1 MWSHCTS
8 KNVSSEVINTDKHG
22 PSMPFRRTQFRTWS
36 VGRLIFVPLLI
47 AGVIFLATSS
57 ITTVL
62 TLQVRES
69 LNLQSRTYQ
78 ASEQNVSSLLTA
90 LVDAETGE
98 RGFLITSETRY
109 LQPYTYGTNQAPI
122 LLRLLK
128 HRLGRYEGLTAQ
140 LRTITARYDE
150 WQRTVAIPAIEDVS
164 KRDPS
169 LAIAAER
176 SGYAKLQFDRLRSVV
191 GRLNQTLHIDY
202 TTSSRQTHDYL
213 NTILLF
219 LPLKLLLIIALIATV
234 WLLMVRHVTKPIR
247 VLASQARSIA
257 DGDVNL
263 SISSQGPLEIERL
276 GNDLEAMRQRLR
288 SDTEQLRQLRG
299 ALRRHSPL
307 TMMVHRELEA
317 TTATSQLR
325 FAGEVSPAEG
335 VLAGDWYD
343 IWEYEDRVSLVLMD
357 VSGHGAEAG
366 MIALRIKHLV
376 DPPIQMGLEP
386 GEILTWLRDFI
397 GPLGDASAT
406 GIVMT
411 IDFTRGFCSY
421 ANAGHPSGLIVS
433 SGEIRELQRTG
444 PLLSDLGGAWTTEA
458 TPIQPG
464 DLLLCVTDGILEA
477 RLDSGEEYGLQRLI
491 ELARSASDEQEPEA
505 IIDLVMSS
513 VHAICTTPLR
523 DDATVVAVQIAIPSQ
538 PALEP

>member
-1 MWSHCTS
+1 MTDIDNGHTS
-8 KNVSSEVINTDKHG
+8 THLGRSE
-22 PSMPFRRTQFRTWS
+22 RRSWS
-36 VGRLIFVPLLI
+36 VGRRIFVPLMI

-57 ITTVL
+57 ITTLL
-62 TLQVRES
+62 TLRVRSS
-69 LNLQSRTYQ
+69 LDLQSRTYQ

-98 RGFLITSETRY
+98 RGFLLTSETRY

-128 HRLGRYEGLTAQ
+128 RRLGQYPELTAQ
-140 LRTITARYDE
+140 LRTITTRYDA

-164 KRDPS
+164 KGDPS
-169 LAIAAER
+169 LAVAAER

-202 TTSSRQTHDYL
+202 TTSSRQTHSYL
-213 NTILLF
+213 NTILFF
-219 LPLKLLLIIALIATV
+219 LPLKLLLIIALIVTM
-234 WLLMVRHVTKPIR
+234 WLLMARHITKPIR

-263 SISSQGPLEIERL
+263 SISSQGPLEIELL

-317 TTATSQLR
+317 TTATTQLR

-366 MIALRIKHLV
+366 LIALRIKHLV
-376 DPPIQMGLEP
+376 DPPMQMGLEP
-386 GEILTWLRDFI
+386 GEILSWLRDFI

-411 IDFTRGFCSY
+411 VDLAQGICTY
-421 ANAGHPSGLIVS
+421 ANAGHPSGLIIS
-433 SGEIRELQRTG
+433 SGEARELERTG
-444 PLLSDLGGAWTTEA
+444 PLLSDLGGVWTTEA
-458 TPIQPG
+458 TLIHPG
-464 DLLLCVTDGILEA
+464 DLLVFITDGILEA
-477 RLDSGEEYGLQRLI
+477 RLPNGEEYGMKRVV
-491 ELARSASDEQEPEA
+491 ELAQSVDDGQEPESV
-505 IIDLVMSS
+505 IESIMSS
-513 VHAICTTPLR
+513 IHGDCTTPLR
-523 DDATVVAVQIAIPSQ
+523 DDATVVAVRITAPSQ
-538 PALEP
+538 TPLEP